1 MNDRINFQVV
11 LELIELRELGAARS
25 LLRQTDPMLKMKADE
40 PERYLGLE
48 SLLNK
53 SFFDPLEAYP
63 AGEHELNFFLLN
75 YCSNID

>member
-1 MNDRINFQVV
+1 
-11 LELIELRELGAARS
+11 
-25 LLRQTDPMLKMKADE
+25 MLKMKADE

-63 AGEHELNFFLLN
+63 AGTLVSSTVTASDRK
-75 YCSNID
+75 Y